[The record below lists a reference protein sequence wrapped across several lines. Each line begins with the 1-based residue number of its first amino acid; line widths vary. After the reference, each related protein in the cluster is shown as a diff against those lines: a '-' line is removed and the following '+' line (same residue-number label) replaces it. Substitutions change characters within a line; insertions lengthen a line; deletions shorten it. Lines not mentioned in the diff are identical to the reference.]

1 MPVDSHR
8 EERVKLPK
16 VDLRHELVLNLSL
29 IGCIVSLLMF
39 MPLLLRS
46 TGKW

>member
-1 MPVDSHR
+1 M
-8 EERVKLPK
+8 KLPK
-16 VDLRHELVLNLSL
+16 IDWRHELVLNLAL